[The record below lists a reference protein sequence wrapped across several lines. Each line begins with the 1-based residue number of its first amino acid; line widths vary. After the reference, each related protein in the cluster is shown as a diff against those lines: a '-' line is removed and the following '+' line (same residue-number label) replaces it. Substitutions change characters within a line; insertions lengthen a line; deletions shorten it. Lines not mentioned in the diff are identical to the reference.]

1 MEKPSF
7 HSLSTPRGEFNKPP
21 SSSISGYEPYPDLI
35 AMVRELSFSG
45 LDSGSPYHHLY
56 EFEHMCLCLAI
67 ASVTQDT
74 LKWKLFP
81 YSLAGKAEQ
90 WHTYTI
96 GNKND
101 NWDELKGKFCLEFS
115 PCLVSWP

>member
-1 MEKPSF
+1 M
-7 HSLSTPRGEFNKPP
+7 TR
-21 SSSISGYEPYPDLI
+21 
-35 AMVRELSFSG
+35 
-45 LDSGSPYHHLY
+45 
-56 EFEHMCLCLAI
+56 
-67 ASVTQDT
+67 DT

-101 NWDELKGKFCLEFS
+101 NWDELKGKFCLEFFPLS
-115 PCLVSWP
+115 RFMALKKDIRCFQQRERRNP